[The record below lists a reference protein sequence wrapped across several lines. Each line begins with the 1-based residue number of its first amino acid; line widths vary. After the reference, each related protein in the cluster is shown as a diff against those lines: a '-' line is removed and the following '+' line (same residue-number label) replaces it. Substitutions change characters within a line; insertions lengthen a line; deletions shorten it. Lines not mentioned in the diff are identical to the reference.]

1 MHSLAMAHCPTA
13 FTFWFEIP
21 SYCLRQ
27 AKAHSRPS
35 SRQSDKQRVVLRQ
48 VQSCA
53 QVFSSY
59 PQLLIK
65 QRRTCLLSSFT
76 CLRASTRA
84 HQPSEQGSMYR
95 QSFFFQCLP
104 WCHLVASP
112 GRTRSMMHAKAQSTM
127 ERMLEEV
134 FRCILCRI
142 LCRKSFRRVR
152 RRMPH
157 HTRVVRHFTRLKCS
171 HVSSRR
177 VTRESQPRIAI
188 SEAEQPVKNEEKRM
202 MDSPRSR
209 RDDDE
214 FSLFK
219 RQAEK

>member
-1 MHSLAMAHCPTA
+1 MHSLAMAHCPRS
-13 FTFWFEIP
+13 FTFWLVIP

-35 SRQSDKQRVVLRQ
+35 SRQSAKQRVVLRQ

-59 PQLLIK
+59 PQLWIK

-95 QSFFFQCLP
+95 QSCFFQCLP
-104 WCHLVASP
+104 WCHLAVASP

-134 FRCILCRI
+134 FRCILCRKI
-142 LCRKSFRRVR
+142 FVENLFVAC
-152 RRMPH
+152 
-157 HTRVVRHFTRLKCS
+157 VVEC
-171 HVSSRR
+171 R
-177 VTRESQPRIAI
+177 VTRAWRTTSHT
-188 SEAEQPVKNEEKRM
+188 SNVHM
-202 MDSPRSR
+202 SR
-209 RDDDE
+209 
-214 FSLFK
+214 LGW
-219 RQAEK
+219 

>member
-1 MHSLAMAHCPTA
+1 VNLEVSFLDQLLRMHSLAMAHCPRSL
-13 FTFWFEIP
+13 TFSLTP
-21 SYCLRQ
+21 YCLRQ

-35 SRQSDKQRVVLRQ
+35 SPQSDKQRVVLRQ

-59 PQLLIK
+59 PQLWIK

-142 LCRKSFRRVR
+142 LSRKSFRRVR

-157 HTRVVRHFTRLKCS
+157 HTRVVRHFTHLKCS

-188 SEAEQPVKNEEKRM
+188 SEAEQPVKNEEK
-202 MDSPRSR
+202 
-209 RDDDE
+209 E
-214 FSLFK
+214 
-219 RQAEK
+219 

>member
-1 MHSLAMAHCPTA
+1 MNLEVSFLDQSLRMHSLPMAHCPRSL
-13 FTFWFEIP
+13 TFWLEIP

-35 SRQSDKQRVVLRQ
+35 SRHSERHRVVLRQ

-59 PQLLIK
+59 PQLWIR
-65 QRRTCLLSSFT
+65 QRSTCLLSSFT

-95 QSFFFQCLP
+95 QSCLFQCLP

-112 GRTRSMMHAKAQSTM
+112 GRTRIMMHAKAQSIM

-134 FRCILCRI
+134 FRCILCRP
-142 LCRKSFRRVR
+142 LC
-152 RRMPH
+152 
-157 HTRVVRHFTRLKCS
+157 
-171 HVSSRR
+171 
-177 VTRESQPRIAI
+177 
-188 SEAEQPVKNEEKRM
+188 
-202 MDSPRSR
+202 
-209 RDDDE
+209 
-214 FSLFK
+214 
-219 RQAEK
+219 

>member
-1 MHSLAMAHCPTA
+1 MNLEVSFVDQLLRMHSLAMAHCPRA

-35 SRQSDKQRVVLRQ
+35 SWQSDKQRVVLRQ

-95 QSFFFQCLP
+95 QSFFFQCFPP

-134 FRCILCRI
+134 FRCILCRKI
-142 LCRKSFRRVR
+142 FVENLFVACVVECRT
-152 RRMPH
+152 
-157 HTRVVRHFTRLKCS
+157 TRAWCATSHASNVHMSRLGG
-171 HVSSRR
+171 
-177 VTRESQPRIAI
+177 
-188 SEAEQPVKNEEKRM
+188 
-202 MDSPRSR
+202 
-209 RDDDE
+209 
-214 FSLFK
+214 
-219 RQAEK
+219 